1 MDSNNNEDDTE
12 NSTADTDSQDETDV
26 QSEKT
31 NKQRKRKH
39 SAGTDITDTPEPLTK
54 IKKKQTSKDNVVLD
68 TSSVKKNNISLNTP
82 KKTTS
87 DKVSESD
94 SETADKKTE
103 HDRKRKHSGSS
114 KGKDESI
121 KDNAEDEKIVL
132 VGDKIQG
139 DNSSAKK
146 RRKSDLSD
154 AVQSGKKGFK
164 TVIEVRKN
172 KKKNVWTETCIEDT
186 ETSENKTDNADL
198 SRDHTASQSEDIVAT
213 TDQHKTDGI
222 QNGKGENSDSDSP
235 RKKKK
240 NQKSKKSALINSDE
254 NDVKSD
260 KTNMVGNKAKET
272 ETSGPKTLA
281 ETTGPKTPAE
291 TSGPKTPAETS
302 GSKTSVTDNLQEGEI
317 EIWVPNKKYK
327 GNKPSSPG
335 STFAKFEKTKAPAA
349 FVKKAL
355 TKIKK
360 QPVSESK
367 GKDDSSSSLKGL
379 TGSASGKKVKFDMKK
394 NKALGR

>member
-12 NSTADTDSQDETDV
+12 NSTADTDSQDETNV

-68 TSSVKKNNISLNTP
+68 TSGVKKNNISLNTP
-82 KKTTS
+82 KKITS

-94 SETADKKTE
+94 SETADKRTE

-114 KGKDESI
+114 KGKDGSI

-146 RRKSDLSD
+146 RMKSDLSD

-198 SRDHTASQSEDIVAT
+198 SNDHTASQSEDIVAT
-213 TDQHKTDGI
+213 TDQQKTDGI

-254 NDVKSD
+254 NDGKSY
-260 KTNMVGNKAKET
+260 KTNIVDNKVKET
-272 ETSGPKTLA
+272 ETS
-281 ETTGPKTPAE
+281 ESKTP
-291 TSGPKTPAETS
+291 
-302 GSKTSVTDNLQEGEI
+302 VTDDLQEGEI

-327 GNKPSSPG
+327 ENKPTSSG

-367 GKDDSSSSLKGL
+367 GKDDSSSNLRGS